1 MQSTLKVAINPVIV
15 NANGESIRNT
25 RLFMK
30 IIRNDKEVDK
40 FNARIFAKLS
50 HNSPCVVFNE
60 ALGQMKQFNN
70 MIPIIIT
77 SFNYCSNLSL
87 DIAVFL
93 TLRAISEMGKRIF
106 KEEEAVV
113 ESWFV
118 NMAHFLGMLLK
129 KHYRIDLEGI
139 FIFLCNKLCSEE
151 DIDQLF
157 IVLFDELIANMSGY
171 ETLGDFTDN
180 QLKSLSGGIA
190 LQTESFRLT
199 EQVRR

>member
-1 MQSTLKVAINPVIV
+1 
-15 NANGESIRNT
+15 
-25 RLFMK
+25 MK

-60 ALGQMKQFNN
+60 ALAQIKQFNN
-70 MIPIIIT
+70 MIPILIS
-77 SFNYCSNLSL
+77 SFNYCSMLSL

-93 TLRAISEMGKRIF
+93 ALRAISEMGKKTL

-113 ESWFV
+113 ESWFQ
-118 NMAHFLGMLLK
+118 NLTSFLGMLLK

-139 FIFLCNKLCSEE
+139 FIFLCNRLNSEE
-151 DIDQLF
+151 DKDHLF
-157 IVLFDELIANMSGY
+157 IVMFDEIIANMSGY
-171 ETLGDFTDN
+171 ETLKDFTDN
-180 QLKSLSGGIA
+180 QLKSLAGGIA